1 MAGWLLELSERM
13 ALMSV
18 PRKYGILRVIA
29 LILKLLA
36 WVVLVAGII
45 GMIVVLA
52 NAGKFPDAL
61 RPLAAAGTFAVP
73 VIAIVWF
80 VQLFAFGSVL
90 SLLIE
95 IEENTRGIA
104 ARPPD

>member
-1 MAGWLLELSERM
+1 
-13 ALMSV
+13 MSV
-18 PRKYGILRVIA
+18 LSQKYGVLRVIA
-29 LILKLLA
+29 MILKVLA
-36 WVVLVAGII
+36 WIVLAAGII
-45 GMIVVLA
+45 GMIIVLA
-52 NAGKFPDAL
+52 NTGKLPDAL

-73 VIAIVWF
+73 IIAIVWF
-80 VQLFAFGSVL
+80 AQLFGFGSVL